1 MSNETSVEY
10 FCLGFVIGSIVN
22 LMIFSIINQKFYNTY
37 LNLEQKIDYILYK
50 QFYDNPLTDTITS
63 DISEDES
70 IENINSNDDNN
81 ESINDNNNE
90 SINDDNNE
98 SINDD
103 NNESI
108 NDDNNESINDED
120 NESIN
125 DEDNES
131 INDDNNE
138 SINDEDNESIND
150 DNNED
155 PTEIIRR
162 MAKEVG
168 HGNEIVISGVKHI
181 VFDSEQIE
189 SLGDSEEML
198 NFLLEE
204 FEDEEDNSDEE
215 EEEGY
220 LVDPLVSDS
229 EDDIIVTEVG
239 IGQYLEFM

>member
-81 ESINDNNNE
+81 ESINDE
-90 SINDDNNE
+90 D
-98 SINDD
+98 
-103 NNESI
+103 

-120 NESIN
+120 
-125 DEDNES
+125 
-131 INDDNNE
+131 
-138 SINDEDNESIND
+138 
-150 DNNED
+150 NED

-220 LVDPLVSDS
+220 LIDPLVSDS